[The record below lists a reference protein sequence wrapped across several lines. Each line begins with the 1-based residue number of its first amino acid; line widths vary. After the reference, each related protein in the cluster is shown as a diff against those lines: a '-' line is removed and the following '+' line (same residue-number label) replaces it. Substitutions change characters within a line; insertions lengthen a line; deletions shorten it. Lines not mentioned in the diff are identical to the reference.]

1 MPFAY
6 ELRIAAGE
14 PAREFVQQL
23 APAGSLVGTG
33 QPVATLTDG
42 TTEFHV
48 SVPRQGLLVEWLAEH
63 GDVIEPGDVLAR
75 LVCEGSH
82 VEIED
87 VRPTRL
93 G

>member
-6 ELRIAAGE
+6 ELRIASGE

-42 TTEFHV
+42 ATEFHV
-48 SVPRQGLLVEWLAEH
+48 PVPRQGLLVEWLVEH
-63 GDVIEPGDVLAR
+63 GDAIEPGDVLAR
-75 LVCEGSH
+75 VVCEGSPLA
-82 VEIED
+82 IED
-87 VRPTRL
+87 VRPVRL